1 MKVEWRRLALTS
13 SQSARHRLHGGGES
27 LPSVGGGLSST
38 ERKCGEKTNYGK
50 IGEYRM
56 IQIAD
61 SFHGR
66 GSRRIGLDVGED
78 KENHAR
84 TMPCVGRNGIEIT

>member
-13 SQSARHRLHGGGES
+13 SQSARHRIHGGAES

-61 SFHGR
+61 SFHER
-66 GSRRIGLDVGED
+66 GLRSSLGCRRGQRESCEDDVMRG
-78 KENHAR
+78 
-84 TMPCVGRNGIEIT
+84 